1 VITVPGSGLT
11 VVTNGFGF
19 SIAAQ
24 VAVTATAGP
33 VNISDIT
40 VDGTGNTV
48 GGSGTWLVGIL
59 YDDGSSGT
67 VNEVTVRNL
76 SNSGYTAGTWAGNST
91 ATNESVTIE
100 NSSFHDIDNS
110 AVITQSYQPPTL
122 SATVKGNSM
131 ETAGNSVQLFAGG
144 SLTGNVITGGGSAV
158 IGGPST
164 VSANTV
170 TNASYAGLEISR
182 PAAVSGNTV
191 TNSGTYGMILF
202 AGTASGNTVAN
213 SYYGIYAANGV
224 TAATNKISNASYGIY
239 DAGGGNTY
247 KSNAITKVGVGIEFA
262 CQSPTAVGN
271 TINDATTGL
280 DSVPASFS
288 SGNSFNNVVTL
299 RTDGCGFG
307 PIHGPDL
314 PAPPSG
320 PMRSP
325 AH

>member
-1 VITVPGSGLT
+1 
-11 VVTNGFGF
+11 VVTGGFGA

-24 VAVTATAGP
+24 VAVTATAGA

-48 GGSGTWLVGIL
+48 GGSAVLVGIF

-76 SNSGYTAGTWAGNST
+76 SNSGETAGIWAENST
-91 ATNESVTIE
+91 ATNETVTIE

-110 AVITQSYQPPTL
+110 AVITETYISTPTL
-122 SATVKGNSM
+122 SATIKGNSM
-131 ETAGNSVQLFAGG
+131 EVGGYSVQLGAGG
-144 SLTGNVITGGGSAV
+144 SFTGNVISGGVYAS

-170 TNASYAGLEISR
+170 TNASFAGMIVFN
-182 PAAVSGNTV
+182 PATVSGNTV
-191 TNSGTYGMILF
+191 TNSGTYGLILQES
-202 AGTASGNTVAN
+202 GTASGNTVAN
-213 SYYGIYAANGV
+213 SPYGIFACCGV
-224 TAATNKISNASYGIY
+224 TATSNKISNASYAIY
-239 DAGGGNTY
+239 DGGGGGNTY
-247 KSNAITKVGVGIEFA
+247 KSNAITKVGVGIEFN
-262 CQSPTAVGN
+262 CNTPAVVSN
-271 TINDATTGL
+271 TIDDATTGL

-314 PAPPSG
+314 PTPPSG
-320 PMRSP
+320 PMRAP